1 MAIVAVTVPKWG
13 LAMEAG
19 KVAGWSVTEGSI
31 VRAGDE
37 IVDVESSKIANAIE
51 APASGILRRIVA
63 QEDTTLPVGGL
74 LGIICNAEESDSE
87 VDAFISTFAVAEG
100 DGKDAVDAP
109 REEFVT
115 GNDRMAYLELGE
127 RTAPPVLFLHGF
139 GGDKDNWALVQRQVA
154 STFRTVA
161 IDLPGHGNSDKQISG
176 TSVKDFAASILSAVE
191 ALQLPSVHLVGHSMG
206 AAVGAEMA
214 RQAPDKIVSL
224 FMISPAGAGSPVNA
238 EYIDAFVNAER
249 RKDMHTAAGMLF
261 ANPAFVS
268 NEMVEALLNFK
279 RRDGVQEALAAI
291 ALSAIADC
299 NALTAADITALPQPL
314 KVIWGDTDDVV
325 PANHVIGYIEVANSG
340 HMPQIE
346 QSGFTTSVLIE
357 WLESVRDLGT
367 AVENLAHNSLH
378 CDGDNFTPSHAGT
391 EHLES

>member
-13 LAMEAG
+13 LAMEEG
-19 KVAGWSVTEGSI
+19 KVTGWSVAEGSI
-31 VRAGDE
+31 VCAGDE

-87 VDAFISTFAVAEG
+87 VDAFISTFVVAE
-100 DGKDAVDAP
+100 DGEDAVDAP

-115 GNDRMAYLELGE
+115 GNDRLAYLELGE

-139 GGDKDNWALVQRQVA
+139 GGDKDNWALVQGQLA

-176 TSVKDFAASILSAVE
+176 TSLRDLAASILSAVE
-191 ALQLPSVHLVGHSMG
+191 ALELPSVHLVGHSMG

-214 RQAPDKIVSL
+214 RQAPDRIVSL

-249 RKDMHTAAGMLF
+249 RKDMQAAAQMLF

-279 RRDGVQEALAAI
+279 RRDGVQEALEAI
-291 ALSAIADC
+291 AQNAIADC
-299 NALTAADITALPQPL
+299 NALTAADVTALPQPL
-314 KVIWGDTDDVV
+314 KIIWGDADDVV
-325 PANHVIGYIEVANSG
+325 PANHAAEYIEVGNSG
-340 HMPQIE
+340 HMPQVE
-346 QSGFTTSVLIE
+346 QPGFTTSVLIE
-357 WLESVRDLGT
+357 WLESVSRHGG
-367 AVENLAHNSLH
+367 AGMESVERAH
-378 CDGDNFTPSHAGT
+378 
-391 EHLES
+391 